1 MAENRIK
8 DLQTRRE
15 ILNQALED
23 ILRDK
28 RKVDKYNMELQ
39 DKISVRNVTDEMQ
52 KKKYRNEERKMRI
65 QYEKKI
71 VNLRQQGNILDAKIS
86 FEESRSKDVLE
97 EKLKLEQELL
107 DTKEVLKKL
116 LDKQQLNR
124 EDIIK

>member
-39 DKISVRNVTDEMQ
+39 DKISGRNVTDEM
-52 KKKYRNEERKMRI
+52 
-65 QYEKKI
+65 
-71 VNLRQQGNILDAKIS
+71 
-86 FEESRSKDVLE
+86 
-97 EKLKLEQELL
+97 
-107 DTKEVLKKL
+107 
-116 LDKQQLNR
+116 
-124 EDIIK
+124 

>member
-1 MAENRIK
+1 MLLSRQKETTGNLKQDHNKIKTDITVAENRIK

-52 KKKYRNEERKMRI
+52 KKKYSNEERKMRI
-65 QYEKKI
+65 
-71 VNLRQQGNILDAKIS
+71 
-86 FEESRSKDVLE
+86 
-97 EKLKLEQELL
+97 
-107 DTKEVLKKL
+107 
-116 LDKQQLNR
+116 
-124 EDIIK
+124 

>member
-1 MAENRIK
+1 VAENRIK

-52 KKKYRNEERKMRI
+52 KKKYSNEERKMRI
-65 QYEKKI
+65 
-71 VNLRQQGNILDAKIS
+71 
-86 FEESRSKDVLE
+86 
-97 EKLKLEQELL
+97 
-107 DTKEVLKKL
+107 
-116 LDKQQLNR
+116 
-124 EDIIK
+124 

>member
-1 MAENRIK
+1 MLLSRQKETTGNLKQDHNKIKTDITVAENRIK

-39 DKISVRNVTDEMQ
+39 DKISGRNVTDEMQ

-65 QYEKKI
+65 
-71 VNLRQQGNILDAKIS
+71 
-86 FEESRSKDVLE
+86 
-97 EKLKLEQELL
+97 
-107 DTKEVLKKL
+107 
-116 LDKQQLNR
+116 
-124 EDIIK
+124 

>member
-1 MAENRIK
+1 MNEKDSATARALLFNRVLTLMTPEAIHTFEHNTEGNLEYENRIK

-39 DKISVRNVTDEMQ
+39 DKISGRNVTDEMQ

-65 QYEKKI
+65 
-71 VNLRQQGNILDAKIS
+71 
-86 FEESRSKDVLE
+86 
-97 EKLKLEQELL
+97 
-107 DTKEVLKKL
+107 
-116 LDKQQLNR
+116 
-124 EDIIK
+124 